1 MFGFT
6 LFVSIII
13 RAHQHACILHL
24 HRNIFCSHNVHKIT
38 KALIVTEQR
47 CFATRK
53 RKRSVSHDF
62 TSVQAGDKSAESKEP
77 MEVVTK
83 SVVCGIVTRI
93 DLLEFISS
101 GGNGTKSE
109 F

>member
-1 MFGFT
+1 MHYYAY
-6 LFVSIII
+6 VSIPVFSRYI
-13 RAHQHACILHL
+13 CTTSPL
-24 HRNIFCSHNVHKIT
+24 
-38 KALIVTEQR
+38 ALIVTEQR
-47 CFATRK
+47 CFANRK

-62 TSVQAGDKSAESKEP
+62 TSGGIQAGDKSSEEKAKEQ

-93 DLLEFISS
+93 DLLEFISHD
-101 GGNGTKSE
+101 GDGVTKSE